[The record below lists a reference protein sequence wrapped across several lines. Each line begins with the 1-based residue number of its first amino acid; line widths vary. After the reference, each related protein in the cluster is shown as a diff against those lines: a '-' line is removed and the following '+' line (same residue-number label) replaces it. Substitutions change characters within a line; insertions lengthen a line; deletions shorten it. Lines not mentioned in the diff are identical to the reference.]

1 MIADLIKTGLIG
13 RGIQASRSPSIHT
26 KEAAAL
32 GLRLTY
38 SLLDLDEPVFAGV
51 SVEEVLAQAE
61 ADGFAGVNV
70 TYPFKQAIIP
80 LLNDLSE
87 DAQRLGAVNTVVF
100 GVEGRVGHNT
110 DWFGFAEGFRRGL
123 PGAALNRAVQLGA
136 GGAGSAIAYALLD
149 MGVQHLVIF
158 DIDTDRALD
167 LVLSMQAL
175 FGEGR
180 VSVGADKREAMALA
194 DTMVVMNH
202 GVIVQ
207 TGSPHEIYN
216 RPVNEFVARFMG
228 GHNVI
233 ETPAGKIG
241 VRTDHIALALAQPSD
256 EPGAHAQLA
265 LVSDVEYQGTYVL
278 LGLQSP
284 GAAHTAHSTAQW
296 SVMLSEAVFG
306 AQPLQVG
313 DTVRMSWLP
322 EAEHVLTD

>member
-1 MIADLIKTGLIG
+1 MATDLIKTGLIG

-32 GLRLTY
+32 GLKLTY
-38 SLLDLDEPVFAGV
+38 SLLDLDEPAFAGV
-51 SVEEVLAQAE
+51 SVDEVLAQAE

-194 DTMVVMNH
+194 D
-202 GVIVQ
+202 GVINATPVGMAKYP
-207 TGSPHEIYN
+207 GSPLPVDLL
-216 RPVNEFVARFMG
+216 RPSHWVAEVVYFPLETELLKAARAIGCRTVDGGGMAVFQAAKAFELFTGVAPDTERMMSRFMS
-228 GHNVI
+228 
-233 ETPAGKIG
+233 T
-241 VRTDHIALALAQPSD
+241 TD
-256 EPGAHAQLA
+256 
-265 LVSDVEYQGTYVL
+265 
-278 LGLQSP
+278 
-284 GAAHTAHSTAQW
+284 
-296 SVMLSEAVFG
+296 EAV
-306 AQPLQVG
+306 AKPVG
-313 DTVRMSWLP
+313 VHSL
-322 EAEHVLTD
+322 